1 MVKIDVMSPARRLP
15 DVQRLAAET
24 LLAGFDG
31 LVLTEAGRTAYLS
44 CAAATLAAPGL
55 EVLTG
60 VAVAFARSPMIN
72 AQCAWELADASG
84 GRFRL
89 GLGTQ
94 VRAHAQRRYG
104 VAFDPPGPRLEEH
117 VRAVRACFAAF
128 RGDAPLDFH
137 GRFHELTFM
146 NPQWSPG
153 RLDVADPPVDV
164 AGVNP
169 WLLRMAGRVADGLH
183 VHPLGHPGYLR
194 EVALPEV
201 AAGATEAGRSPLD
214 VQIIAPVLTIVGD
227 DAEERAWSRS
237 LVRAQLSFYGSTPTY
252 RFILDAAGFPG
263 LNDALRE
270 RQRAGDIA
278 GMAEL
283 VTDDVLSVFAVE
295 ASWSELPEVLV
306 SRYRDLADRLVLY
319 IAGFAWDRQ
328 DGTFDKLGNV
338 ARAVRDLSGP

>member
-1 MVKIDVMSPARRLP
+1 MV
-15 DVQRLAAET
+15 
-24 LLAGFDG
+24 
-31 LVLTEAGRTAYLS
+31 
-44 CAAATLAAPGL
+44 
-55 EVLTG
+55 
-60 VAVAFARSPMIN
+60 N

-117 VRAVRACFAAF
+117 VLAVRACFAAF

-137 GRFHELTFM
+137 GRFHELTLM

-169 WLLRMAGRVADGLH
+169 WMLRMAGRVADGLH

-194 EVALPEV
+194 ELALPEV
-201 AAGATEAGRSPLD
+201 AAGAAEAGRSPGD
-214 VQIIAPVLTIVGD
+214 VQVIVPVLTIAGD
-227 DAEERAWSRS
+227 NAEERAWSRS
-237 LVRAQLSFYGSTPTY
+237 LVRAQLSFYASTPTY

-270 RQRAGDIA
+270 RQRAGDVA

-283 VTDDVLSVFAVE
+283 ITDEVLSVFAVE
-295 ASWSELPEVLV
+295 AAWSELSEVLV
-306 SRYRDLADRLVLY
+306 ARYRDLADRLVLY
-319 IAGFAWDRQ
+319 VAGFAWDRE
-328 DGTFDKLGNV
+328 DGTFERFGAV
-338 ARAVRDLSGP
+338 ARAVRDLSGPG